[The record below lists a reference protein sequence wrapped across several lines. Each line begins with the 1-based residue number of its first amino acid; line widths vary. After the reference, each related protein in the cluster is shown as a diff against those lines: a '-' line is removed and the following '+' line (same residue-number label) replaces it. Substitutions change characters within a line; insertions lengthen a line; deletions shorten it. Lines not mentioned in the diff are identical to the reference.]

1 MMKVMSKRTMKRMT
15 LLSDF
20 SPSSKSQMLIVRK
33 SDNSFGND
41 TINDKNR
48 DDYKKPLLGVSQGL
62 SLRPLPLLPQ
72 QSP

>member
-1 MMKVMSKRTMKRMT
+1 MMEVMSKRTMKRMT

-20 SPSSKSQMLIVRK
+20 SPSPKSQMLIVRK
-33 SDNSFGND
+33 SDDSSG
-41 TINDKNR
+41 NDKNK
-48 DDYKKPLLGVSQGL
+48 DDDKKPLLGVSQGL